1 MSTSPKMLMFLIV
14 FTLFAYFTIDY
25 VSIGTQKVKMQ
36 SSTRNTT
43 QTAMMRSVE
52 EGGIR
57 TKHLPR
63 IDIQQ
68 FDQQFGIYG
77 ELNAGTKAMMSSY
90 TGIYQ
95 INRLAPYAAVQMGT
109 PVESLSMKMLKSDK
123 VNIWHYPRH
132 RVVFIWDKKTN

>member
-1 MSTSPKMLMFLIV
+1 MSTTPKMLPLLIV
-14 FTLFAYFTIDY
+14 FVLFAYFAIDF
-25 VSIGTQKVKMQ
+25 VSIGSQKIKMQ

-63 IDIQQ
+63 IDIKE

-95 INRLAPYAAVQMGT
+95 IDRLKPYAAVQMGT
-109 PVESLSMKMLKSDK
+109 PVEAYSMKMLNSDK
-123 VNIWHYPRH
+123 VTTWHYPRH
-132 RVVFIWDKKTN
+132 RVVFIWDQKN